1 MKGIKILVILLSIGS
16 VSFAQRGLELTL
28 KYNASSDKYEVYAKP
43 NFTKRNLFLGP
54 SQITV
59 VLPASVANEKL
70 RISNVDG
77 GAWEDN
83 SIIYSPASNAIRDY
97 HGISTLGAKTD
108 FVENNETLLF
118 SFSLEKGINPS
129 EVYLFENGKD
139 PNSSASGMKGG
150 DFSNSINDALAGDFY
165 LRNYK
170 EVQKKIVSPIENKA
184 DLLGLDD
191 SNLVLYPNTT
201 KDDFKVALSEVND
214 DELVTMIVTT
224 ELGKELIRVN
234 ITKKSLEEKTFKIP
248 SEVSS
253 QNLIVRVKTGKKQFG
268 QKLLLNRE

>member
-16 VSFAQRGLELTL
+16 VSLAQRGLELTV

-70 RISNVDG
+70 RIFNVDG

-83 SIIYSPASNAIRDY
+83 SIIYSPTSNAVRDY

-108 FVENNETLLF
+108 FVENSETLLF
-118 SFSLEKGINPS
+118 SFSLAKNIDPS
-129 EVYLFENGKD
+129 EVYVFENGKD
-139 PNSSASGMKGG
+139 PSSSASGMKGG
-150 DFSNSINDALAGDFY
+150 DFSNSINDALSGDFY
-165 LRNYK
+165 LGNYK
-170 EVQKKIVSPIENKA
+170 DVQEKIISPNENQILESEK
-184 DLLGLDD
+184 
-191 SNLVLYPNTT
+191 SHLVLYPNVTT
-201 KDDFKVALSEVND
+201 EDFKVVLSNVSD

-224 ELGKELIRVN
+224 ELGRELIRVN
-234 ITKKSLEEKTFKIP
+234 TTKRKLEERTFRIP

-253 QNLIVRVKTGKKQFG
+253 QNLVVKVKSGKKYFG
-268 QKLLLNRE
+268 QKLILDRE

>member
-1 MKGIKILVILLSIGS
+1 MKGIKILVMLLSISS
-16 VSFAQRGLELTL
+16 VSLAQRGLELTV

-70 RISNVDG
+70 RIFNVDG

-83 SIIYSPASNAIRDY
+83 SIIYSPTSNSIRDY

-108 FVENNETLLF
+108 FVENSETLLF
-118 SFSLEKGINPS
+118 SFSLGKDIDPA

-150 DFSNSINDALAGDFY
+150 DFSNSINDALSGDFY
-165 LRNYK
+165 LGNYK
-170 EVQKKIVSPIENKA
+170 DIQKKIISPKGDESVESENN
-184 DLLGLDD
+184 
-191 SNLVLYPNTT
+191 NLVLYPNITT
-201 KDDFKVALSEVND
+201 EDFNVTLSNVSD
-214 DELVTMIVTT
+214 DELVTMIVST
-224 ELGKELIRVN
+224 EFGKELIRVN
-234 ITKKSLEEKTFKIP
+234 TTKRKLEEKTFKIP

-253 QNLIVRVKTGKKQFG
+253 QNLVVRVKYGTKYLGR
-268 QKLLLNRE
+268 KLILDRE